1 MVANDFEREISR
13 AVGAIEASV
22 QNLKDRAEEDRELQ
36 NARHAE
42 NKAAMQNLA
51 TELRERVATVQIA
64 APQLVTMSR
73 THIAA
78 LISVGMLAIWFVG
91 RAIEV
96 GFGWLIAK
104 ILSIKFGG

>member
-1 MVANDFEREISR
+1 MAGRIEDLFSR
-13 AVGAIEASV
+13 IGSIETSIDWI
-22 QNLKDRAEEDRELQ
+22 KDRAEEDRTLQ

-42 NKAAMQNLA
+42 NKAALEKLSS
-51 TELRERVATVQIA
+51 ELKQQTTTAQIAAA

-78 LISVGMLAIWFVG
+78 LISLGMLVLWFVG

-104 ILSIKFGG
+104 ILNIKFGG